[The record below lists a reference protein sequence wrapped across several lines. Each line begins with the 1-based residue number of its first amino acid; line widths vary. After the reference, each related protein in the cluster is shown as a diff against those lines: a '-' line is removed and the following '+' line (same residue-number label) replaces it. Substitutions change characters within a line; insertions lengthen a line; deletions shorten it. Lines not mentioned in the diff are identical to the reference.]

1 VEHFVL
7 KLSLN
12 KWDIIISAIK
22 RQVLKEDKLKEIIK
36 KISVIGLCITLSV
49 NSVAYAGVL
58 DAITEQETS
67 EETSEAVDVTSDSE
81 EVTETK
87 SVTAETKSL
96 TSFSDIEGHWA
107 KNWIEKAVKLGFVSG
122 YEDGTFKPDRTIT
135 RAEFSKLINNALH
148 TEKKADLSFSDVN
161 NKEWFYAEI
170 QKSVASGFF
179 SGYENNTF
187 RPNNPIKREEVAKVV
202 SSAITTGE
210 ADGEGATM
218 LSDYSTIQEWAK
230 SSVNSV
236 YNKGYILGYPE
247 GVYRPA
253 KALTRAEAVKI
264 IYEIIENENIER
276 GFSITNY
283 DETYSSAVVVGD
295 LNILD
300 SVGKGN
306 VYLKNVVVLGDIVI
320 SASKINSVQLT
331 DVKARNIIVVDENN
345 PVKIVCNDNVSITGT
360 KLPSVVIVQRLG
372 NNVSI

>member
-1 VEHFVL
+1 M
-7 KLSLN
+7 
-12 KWDIIISAIK
+12 
-22 RQVLKEDKLKEIIK
+22 KEIIK
-36 KISVIGLCITLSV
+36 KISVIGLCVGLSV

-58 DAITEQETS
+58 DAITENPATVETN
-67 EETSEAVDVTSDSE
+67 EVDENTNVTTTIDK
-81 EVTETK
+81 TNIA
-87 SVTAETKSL
+87 AETKAQV
-96 TSFSDIEGHWA
+96 TFSDIEGHWA
-107 KNWIEKAVKLGFVSG
+107 KGWIEKAVKLGFVSG

-135 RAEFSKLINNALH
+135 RAEFSKLINNAIH
-148 TEKKADLSFSDVN
+148 TEKKASLSFSDVN
-161 NKEWFYAEI
+161 NKEWFYEEV

-210 ADGEGATM
+210 LDGEGATL

-230 SSVNSV
+230 PSVNAV

-276 GFSITNY
+276 GFNITNY
-283 DETYSSAVVVGD
+283 NEVYSSAVVVGD

-300 SVGKGN
+300 SVGSGN
-306 VYLKNVVVLGDIVI
+306 VYLKNVVVLGDIVV
-320 SASKINSVQLT
+320 SASKVSTVQLT
-331 DVKARNIIVVDENN
+331 DVKARNIIVVNDNN
-345 PVKIVCNDNVSITGT
+345 PVKIVCNDNVTIARTQ
-360 KLPSVVIVQRLG
+360 LPPIVIVQKLG
-372 NNVSI
+372 TNVNI

>member
-1 VEHFVL
+1 M
-7 KLSLN
+7 
-12 KWDIIISAIK
+12 
-22 RQVLKEDKLKEIIK
+22 KEIIK

-58 DAITEQETS
+58 DAITEQQASEETNEAVKTTNNAEETNETS
-67 EETSEAVDVTSDSE
+67 ETTGGIE
-81 EVTETK
+81 K
-87 SVTAETKSL
+87 TAETKSVAAE
-96 TSFSDIEGHWA
+96 TKVQSAFSDIGDHWA

-148 TEKKADLSFSDVN
+148 TEKKADLSFSDVS
-161 NKEWFYAEI
+161 NKEWFYAEV

-218 LSDYSTIQEWAK
+218 LSDYGTIQEWAK
-230 SSVNSV
+230 PSVNSV

-264 IYEIIENENIER
+264 IYEIIENENIEQ
-276 GFSITNY
+276 GFNITNY
-283 DETYSSAVVVGD
+283 DEVYSSAVVVGD

-345 PVKIVCNDNVSITGT
+345 PVKIVCNDNVSIAST
-360 KLPSVVIVQRLG
+360 KLPPVVIVQRLG
-372 NNVSI
+372 NNVNI